1 MTNVVDMFA
10 TEKRVSAKEC
20 IQGRVDELDEGDTF
34 TDALVVT
41 FGADGISIRSNAGG
55 YADIVMLLQ
64 MVQQTVV
71 SMHMYGVEDE
81 E

>member
-1 MTNVVDMFA
+1 M
-10 TEKRVSAKEC
+10 
-20 IQGRVDELDEGDTF
+20 
-34 TDALVVT
+34 T

-81 E
+81 EYE